1 MFWIWGIQD
10 VTCSKWGMFRI
21 WDVWDVGYSEGGIL
35 WDAGCPGC
43 RMFQISD
50 VQELGCVVSKIL
62 DIHKVA
68 CLECRMFRTSN
79 V

>member
-1 MFWIWGIQD
+1 
-10 VTCSKWGMFRI
+10 MFRI
-21 WDVWDVGYSEGGIL
+21 WDVWDVGCSEGGIL

-50 VQELGCVVSKIL
+50 FQELVCVGYVVSKIL
-62 DIHKVA
+62 DIQKVA